1 MGTTTSTT
9 TKSDNNGANFVL
21 QDLQGP
27 SCCSSIAHA
36 RGEGSQA
43 TLRRKRPH
51 SPSRPCW
58 PSRLRIS
65 WSVVYKLV
73 STSSGSPSPS
83 TTLVFSSAKDT
94 SESASKSSTF
104 PPSSFAWTL
113 KSILISPSAHHLVVD
128 VLAVF
133 AARRLRLPR
142 RRTVAMME
150 MMMTRNR
157 CIRIASIYVATVGSF
172 LSTVLVLGHRVEI
185 PRGVRDMHP
194 KLL

>member
-1 MGTTTSTT
+1 M
-9 TKSDNNGANFVL
+9 
-21 QDLQGP
+21 
-27 SCCSSIAHA
+27 
-36 RGEGSQA
+36 
-43 TLRRKRPH
+43 
-51 SPSRPCW
+51 
-58 PSRLRIS
+58 
-65 WSVVYKLV
+65 KLDY
-73 STSSGSPSPS
+73 
-83 TTLVFSSAKDT
+83 VFSSAKDT

-113 KSILISPSAHHLVVD
+113 KSILISPSAHHLVAD

>member
-1 MGTTTSTT
+1 M
-9 TKSDNNGANFVL
+9 
-21 QDLQGP
+21 
-27 SCCSSIAHA
+27 
-36 RGEGSQA
+36 
-43 TLRRKRPH
+43 
-51 SPSRPCW
+51 
-58 PSRLRIS
+58 
-65 WSVVYKLV
+65 
-73 STSSGSPSPS
+73 
-83 TTLVFSSAKDT
+83 
-94 SESASKSSTF
+94 
-104 PPSSFAWTL
+104 
-113 KSILISPSAHHLVVD
+113 D